1 MIGKGGRQS
10 VQDMGV
16 ECHILVRIAEEGVKL
31 AKHWVVP
38 LITPRE
44 ASILKMDFLELAG
57 LQSSAEPVN
66 PTSINISLVFVMC
79 TIDLIEV
86 S

>member
-1 MIGKGGRQS
+1 M
-10 VQDMGV
+10 QDIGV
-16 ECHILVRIAEEGVKL
+16 ECRIPFRIAEEGVKL
-31 AKHWVVP
+31 AKRWVVP

-66 PTSINISLVFVMC
+66 PTSINISLVFVTC

>member
-1 MIGKGGRQS
+1 M
-10 VQDMGV
+10 QDMGV
-16 ECHILVRIAEEGVKL
+16 ECRIPFRIAEGVKL
-31 AKHWVVP
+31 AKRWVVP

-57 LQSSAEPVN
+57 LQSSVEPVN
-66 PTSINISLVFVMC
+66 PTSINISLVFVTC
-79 TIDLIEV
+79 TVDVIEV